1 MGLNEAM
8 VKPWSGCRS
17 VRFFGLSILLAVLV
31 FTTQVSASTDNVGTV
46 IVEDIHSPFAD
57 SFEKQPYIY
66 VMLRSRDGEWS
77 FKNTT
82 TIGGSVH
89 FEVPSGEQFYI
100 LILNRRLR
108 RLYVFTNMGNYYTV
122 DDGETLRIS
131 VKLEIFKAEVWRL
144 MRIGNL
150 DFRRAIEELNESRYD
165 ASTLYNLYGSI
176 EEKAYLSLESAER
189 GDYDEALMLL
199 GELEGTVKDLRDNY
213 KLLIVGI
220 NVSFILLYVMV
231 LISSILIGRF
241 FTGKKRYLIEL
252 VAFTA
257 LATLLLQYQPDFNF
271 FMRKIVPE
279 EFSSQWFQ
287 LGAVILLS
295 VFLAVRVV
303 IRLLSIAYPFAS
315 RTLEIT
321 VERLKKRKLRTL
333 LTIITILI
341 VVMSLT
347 TLTSASLN
355 LGAVEVVGMRRYV
368 DHDLSAVIV
377 KQGTEKTL
385 SDPLIKR
392 YAYVETAV
400 ALAYNPTIEVDERGI
415 HRRFRAVNVNDPNRT
430 MFLEGIV
437 GLDIDPA
444 VKLYNLTGILK
455 EGSFMTRD
463 GEAMISDSLAEA
475 LNVTVGDLIDI
486 CHGAENYYPGWVDDA
501 VNLTRY
507 KVTGVFSAEKAG
519 AIKEL
524 NGYPLFNLMS
534 IGRNFI
540 ITTVK
545 GVLESSYG
553 SSKGEI
559 VSFTI
564 VLKPGYDAS
573 SVASSLV
580 SQGYTAWRIEDGVAC
595 FLVKSA
601 AISISGMECH
611 IVTIAIGSLLVF
623 NVMLTSI
630 YERRR
635 EIFTFTVVGINPSH
649 IKNMILLEAL
659 TVVIIG
665 GLTGYL
671 LGGFML
677 EGLKALPITGS
688 MLQEVSYVRSGPI
701 YPALSLITIIFMA
714 LIGGYLPARKAMTIT
729 TPSLALRWSLEAEPL
744 DEKTYKVNIPILLT
758 PRELRAF
765 PEYALRSSV
774 YGSNMVLKLRRYV
787 RSKDGAYKF
796 IYDGSSPDSG
806 GYGCRVNLSF
816 IREGRGWKPLIILEE
831 ARSYP
836 ARYRRSVID
845 VLRMFFLEYS
855 EWRAKRMKLPWRVK
869 PTTRED

>member
-1 MGLNEAM
+1 M
-8 VKPWSGCRS
+8 VEPWSGCRS
-17 VRFFGLSILLAVLV
+17 VRSFGLSILLVVLV

-57 SFEKQPYIY
+57 SFENQPYIY

-77 FKNTT
+77 VKNTT
-82 TIGGSVH
+82 TIGGLVH
-89 FEVPSGEQFYI
+89 FKVPSGEQFYI
-100 LILNRRLR
+100 LVLNRRLR

-131 VKLEIFKAEVWRL
+131 VKLEIFKTEVWRL
-144 MRIGNL
+144 MRIGKL

-176 EEKAYLSLESAER
+176 EEKASLSLESAEK

-199 GELEGTVKDLRDNY
+199 GELEGAVKDLRDNY
-213 KLLIVGI
+213 KLLMVGI
-220 NVSFILLYVMV
+220 NVSFILLYAMT
-231 LISSILIGRF
+231 LMSSILIGRF
-241 FTGKKRYLIEL
+241 FTGKKRHLIEL

-271 FMRKIVPE
+271 LMRRVVPE
-279 EFSSQWFQ
+279 EFSGQWFQ
-287 LGAVILLS
+287 LGVVIL
-295 VFLAVRVV
+295 VATFLAVRVV
-303 IRLLSIAYPFAS
+303 IRLLSIVYPFAS
-315 RTLEIT
+315 RTAEIT
-321 VERLKKRKLRTL
+321 VERLKKRKLRAF

-368 DHDLSAVIV
+368 DHGLSAVIV
-377 KQGTEKTL
+377 KRGTEKTL
-385 SDPLIKR
+385 DNSLIKR

-400 ALAYNPTIEVDERGI
+400 TLAYNPTIEEDERGI
-415 HRRFRAVNVNDPNRT
+415 YRRFRAVNVNDLNRT

-437 GLDIDPA
+437 GLDAGPA
-444 VKLYNLTGILK
+444 VKLYNLTRILK
-455 EGSFMTRD
+455 EGSLMSRD
-463 GEAMISDSLAEA
+463 GEAVVSDSLAEA
-475 LNVTVGDLIDI
+475 LGVTVGDFIDI
-486 CHGAENYYPGWVDDA
+486 RHGAADYYPGWVDDS

-507 KVTGVFSAEKAG
+507 KVTGIFFAEKAETV
-519 AIKEL
+519 KEL

-534 IGRNFI
+534 IGKNFI

-545 GVLESSYG
+545 GVLDSSYG
-553 SSKGEI
+553 SSRGEI

-580 SQGYTAWRIEDGVAC
+580 SQGYTAWRIKDGVAC

-601 AISISGMECH
+601 AVSISGMECH
-611 IVTIAIGSLLVF
+611 IVTIIIGSLLVF

-630 YERRR
+630 YERRK
-635 EIFTFTVVGINPSH
+635 EIFTFTVIGINPSH

-659 TVVIIG
+659 IVVIMG
-665 GLTGYL
+665 GLAGYL

-677 EGLKALPITGS
+677 DGLKALPLIGS
-688 MLQEVSYVRSGPI
+688 RLQGINYVRSGPI

-714 LIGGYLPARKAMTIT
+714 LVGGYLPARKAMTIT
-729 TPSLALRWSLEAEPL
+729 TPSLALRWSLEAESL

-758 PRELRAF
+758 PRELETF
-765 PEYALRSSV
+765 PEYALKSSV
-774 YGSNMVLKLRRYV
+774 YGSNIVLKLRGYEKSR
-787 RSKDGAYKF
+787 DGGYKF

-806 GYGCRVNLSF
+806 GYGCSVNLNF
-816 IREGRGWKPLIILEE
+816 IREGRNWKPLIILEE
-831 ARSYP
+831 ARNYP

-855 EWRAKRMKLPWRVK
+855 DWRAKRRGRLLGRAK
-869 PTTRED
+869 PDYLGGVR